1 MIHLFKKVYI
11 ETDQKL
17 DVDENRIVISETTGY
32 SVSSNFEE
40 AFIGKLYYC
49 AENFES
55 MLKNFG
61 AEEIAEKNKPENQ
74 IDSGNAIIVKEDK
87 ELFDDFF
94 AFLDFVDKC
103 YEEIQEPLYIHV
115 DQKAFNFFMVHWYKI
130 LFSDIDALSLI
141 ELLKSQVF
149 YNKAFGSY
157 FRSKMRSLE
166 FDLNCEEDEIKK
178 IFDDIKIDEQKSSNF
193 VTLMRKNLSIEFL
206 LSSYFYD
213 KVNFKDL
220 LYPISNLLKKSI
232 EIQMYEIKELF
243 LQNLNKNFFLEEFN
257 FLQKYNFN
265 NFYDILE
272 KEEEFSFMYDR
283 NIWKK
288 TNNVIEG
295 SSSGT
300 IDFNNLTEK
309 NIETMIKIR
318 SLFEMTKEE
327 RDNLGYNSFIQQ
339 CKNLVK
345 FMNFLKEKD
354 TITEMELQELLDYDI
369 KNKNNFY
376 YSFFS
381 NEGPINIYFLD
392 YIFFLERN
400 NDLEKLKKYTLR

>member
-49 AENFES
+49 SENFES

-61 AEEIAEKNKPENQ
+61 AEEIAEINKIENQ
-74 IDSGNAIIVKEDK
+74 KDTEGPINIKDEK
-87 ELFDDFF
+87 ELFDDFYD
-94 AFLDFVDKC
+94 FLEFVDKC
-103 YEEIQEPLYIHV
+103 YEETQQPLYIHV
-115 DQKAFNFFMVHWYKI
+115 DQKAFNFFMVHWYKC
-130 LFSDIDALSLI
+130 LFANIDVMSLI
-141 ELLKSQVF
+141 ELLKSQIF
-149 YNKAFGSY
+149 YNKSFGAY
-157 FRSKMRSLE
+157 FRSKMRSAE

-178 IFDDIKIDEQKSSNF
+178 LFDIIKIDEQKSSNF
-193 VTLMRKNLSIEFL
+193 VNLKRRNLSIEFL

-220 LYPISNLLKKSI
+220 LYPISKLLRKSI
-232 EIQMYEIKELF
+232 EVQMYEIKELF
-243 LQNLNKNFFLEEFN
+243 LQNLNKNFFLEEFG
-257 FLQKYNFN
+257 FLEKYNFN

-272 KEEEFSFMYDR
+272 KEEEFSFMFDR

-309 NIETMIKIR
+309 NIETVIKIR

-327 RDNLGYNSFIQQ
+327 RDKFGYNSFIQQ
-339 CKNLVK
+339 CKSLIK

-354 TITEMELQELLDYDI
+354 IITETELQELLDYDI

-381 NEGPINIYFLD
+381 NEGPVNIYFLD

-400 NDLEKLKKYTLR
+400 DDLEKLKKYTLR